1 MLLNR
6 HLNLSRNLLDL
17 LFYLSELLSVIFKN
31 FRTLDILYLVAFP
44 LLKGKVK
51 RKILKAEIQI
61 TDLNFIDVL
70 LKQKDYCERK

>member
-6 HLNLSRNLLDL
+6 HLNLFRNLLDL
-17 LFYLSELLSVIFKN
+17 LFYLSELLNVIFKN

-51 RKILKAEIQI
+51 RKILKVEIQI
-61 TDLNFIDVL
+61 TDLNFNNVL